1 MFLIQNVPPLFL
13 QHFGIFADPTKHIPV
28 FTGLRLEIILLV
40 GRRYCAEPTK
50 HKSPFG
56 LVCKEFY

>member
-13 QHFGIFADPTKHIPV
+13 QHFGIFADS
-28 FTGLRLEIILLV
+28 
-40 GRRYCAEPTK
+40 TK

-56 LVCKEFY
+56 LVCKEIYKTVGSQTQFAAPTKHIRHSPGCA